1 LPVPSFALPTK
12 VKRIMGYRQLT
23 QAQRY
28 QISAFLRVG
37 WSQRKIA
44 REINGHSSTISREL
58 HRNRS
63 LTAYEPMEASRLSR
77 RRRKAARKSH
87 KRAPSLID
95 WVAKQIQSEW
105 SPGQIAGFMRRVG
118 SVQVSQQWI
127 YNLIYRD
134 KIAGGDLWRY
144 CRLPYQRRY
153 QRHLAKRAGLGK
165 ISDRVGIECRPKAVD
180 DRLHIGHWE
189 GDTILHGHKNSG
201 AVTLVERRSGYLL
214 ADCVPKLKANLVTEV
229 IIRELRP
236 IRGAVQ
242 TLTLDNGSEFSDHQT
257 FSKALSLTS
266 YFCDPYRSSQRGSNE
281 NTNGLLRQYF
291 PKGTDFAK
299 VSRKAIRQAVN
310 RLNNRPRKRLGYRT
324 PADVFWGEY
333 SGGLDT
339 QIRAVLHLILES
351 RILGCID
358 DVFGT
363 GGLRL
368 RCS

>member
-1 LPVPSFALPTK
+1 
-12 VKRIMGYRQLT
+12 M
-23 QAQRY
+23 
-28 QISAFLRVG
+28 
-37 WSQRKIA
+37 
-44 REINGHSSTISREL
+44 
-58 HRNRS
+58 
-63 LTAYEPMEASRLSR
+63 
-77 RRRKAARKSH
+77 
-87 KRAPSLID
+87 ID
-95 WVAKQIQSEW
+95 WVTRQIQSEW
-105 SPGQIAGFMRRVG
+105 SPDQVAGFMRRVG
-118 SVQVSQQWI
+118 SIQVSHQWI

-134 KIAGGDLWRY
+134 KIAGGDLWKY

-165 ISDRVGIECRPKAVD
+165 IPDRVGIERRPKAVD

-214 ADCVPKLKANLVTEV
+214 ADRVPKLKAGLVTEV

-242 TLTLDNGSEFSDHQT
+242 TLTLDNGSEFADHQT

-291 PKGTDFAK
+291 PKVTDFAK
-299 VSRKAIRQAVN
+299 VSRMAIRQAVN

-324 PADVFWGEY
+324 PAEVFWGEY

-339 QIRAVLHLILES
+339 SGAALN
-351 RILGCID
+351 
-358 DVFGT
+358 T
-363 GGLRL
+363 
-368 RCS
+368 

>member
-1 LPVPSFALPTK
+1 
-12 VKRIMGYRQLT
+12 MGYRQLT

>member
-12 VKRIMGYRQLT
+12 VKRTMGYRQLT

-37 WSQRKIA
+37 WSQRRIA
-44 REINGHSSTISREL
+44 QEINCHSSTISREL
-58 HRNRS
+58 RRNRS
-63 LTAYEPMEASRLSR
+63 LNEYEPAEASRLSGH
-77 RRRKAARKSH
+77 RRKSAHKSH

-95 WVAKQIQSEW
+95 WVTKQIQSEW
-105 SPGQIAGFMRRVG
+105 SPDQVAGFMRRVG
-118 SVQVSQQWI
+118 SIQVSHQWI
-127 YNLIYRD
+127 YSLIYRD
-134 KIAGGDLWRY
+134 KIAGGDLWKY

-165 ISDRVGIECRPKAVD
+165 IPDRVGIERRPKAVD

-214 ADCVPKLKANLVTEV
+214 ADRVSKLKAGLVTEV

-242 TLTLDNGSEFSDHQT
+242 TLTLDNGSEFADHQT

-299 VSRKAIRQAVN
+299 VSRMAIRQAVN

-324 PADVFWGEY
+324 PAEVFWGEY

-339 QIRAVLHLILES
+339 SGAALN
-351 RILGCID
+351 
-358 DVFGT
+358 T
-363 GGLRL
+363 
-368 RCS
+368 